1 MKVSR
6 KSQITGRHATMELP
20 ITMAQWT
27 EWMSS
32 RRTRLIQDIF
42 PQLTDEQREFLLTG
56 ITPEEWDKHIR
67 KDDDQ

>member
-1 MKVSR
+1 MKVTR
-6 KSQITGRHATMELP
+6 KSQITGKAASMELP
-20 ITMAQWT
+20 ITMAQWA

-42 PQLTDEQREFLLTG
+42 PQLTNEQREFLKTG

-67 KDDDQ
+67 KDDNE